1 MTDHFV
7 MIMMMSIIK
16 ISMIMFFGVPTATKT
31 PLMTMIM
38 IIMSLVGTSPNNYK
52 SIIAQLSRAK
62 RAQQST
68 MGKKMW

>member
-38 IIMSLVGTSPNNYK
+38 IIMSLVGTSPNN
-52 SIIAQLSRAK
+52 
-62 RAQQST
+62 
-68 MGKKMW
+68 

>member
-1 MTDHFV
+1 MFPLRRKHNHKKMTDHFV

-38 IIMSLVGTSPNNYK
+38 IIMSLVGTSPNN
-52 SIIAQLSRAK
+52 
-62 RAQQST
+62 
-68 MGKKMW
+68 

>member
-7 MIMMMSIIK
+7 LIMMMSIIK
-16 ISMIMFFGVPTATKT
+16 ISMIMFFGVPTTTKT

-52 SIIAQLSRAK
+52 SIIAQ
-62 RAQQST
+62 QSA
-68 MGKKMW
+68 MGKEMW

>member
-1 MTDHFV
+1 
-7 MIMMMSIIK
+7 
-16 ISMIMFFGVPTATKT
+16 MFFSVPTTTKT